1 MTTNIENNDF
11 LSYANLAERANNGD
25 AEQQYLFASKII
37 ATRTD
42 NDRLVEAYKWLF
54 LATFLKFEKAQDC
67 CQFIVNFMSMEQIER
82 GNDLVDAWL
91 AEKDQMILEC
101 NDKNLSEE
109 LKKSFGGKEARV
121 NQLH

>member
-42 NDRLVEAYKWLF
+42 NDRLVEA
-54 LATFLKFEKAQDC
+54 
-67 CQFIVNFMSMEQIER
+67 
-82 GNDLVDAWL
+82 
-91 AEKDQMILEC
+91 
-101 NDKNLSEE
+101 
-109 LKKSFGGKEARV
+109 
-121 NQLH
+121 